1 MPYCEE
7 CGAKLSAGVRFC
19 EECGTPVASTGDE
32 GGFSCASVSSFDL
45 FAGSDWKSNWAAF
58 VKDAAGLETGIIL
71 TRQSALLS
79 QVGMDGDDFASFI
92 SEYAGNCRN
101 RGVAYAYLGLDPFP
115 GGNGSSVSS
124 VVVSLRK
131 VVDVARP
138 KYLFILG
145 SETVVDVVRWENEGA
160 DNDNDVPSDLCY
172 STLDTN
178 SPWKG
183 QRYDFDEVVRVGRLP
198 TFPDET
204 ADEFTF
210 YFENVTRHTGRLG
223 KTVPYGLSAL
233 VWEKE
238 SNNEYGAISSQTVD
252 VSPDV
257 EKNSV
262 GQRIGDDV
270 NLMFFNL
277 HGSDGDKYWYG
288 QEGED
293 YPEAFSPQVLADR
306 DGAYMLGVEA
316 CYGAKF
322 IGGLGPHD
330 SILLTALQNKCL
342 AFLGSSRIAYG
353 QSNPEGSCAD
363 IVVGTFVKC
372 LADGQSAGDAHCEG
386 LKRLFEDND
395 APDDSDIKTL
405 AEFALYGDPSVRM
418 NASRAQDVQAPP
430 AWSRCEF
437 SGLRVPMPDVRR
449 AVSMALAQ
457 VNARIEGL
465 VDDFVARNVL
475 PEFGRIGIGAARQKT
490 VKMRNSGLYQKIYAL
505 ERGPVRTIA
514 KVYFDAGGRIRKAV
528 VSK

>member
-19 EECGTPVASTGDE
+19 EECGTPVASSGDE
-32 GGFSCASVSSFDL
+32 GGFSYASASSFDV
-45 FAGSDWKSNWAAF
+45 FADSDWKSNWAAF
-58 VKDAAGLETGIIL
+58 VEEAAGLETGIIL

-79 QVGMDGDDFASFI
+79 QVDMDGDDFASLI

-101 RGVAYAYLGLDPFP
+101 RGVAYAYLDLDQFP
-115 GGNGSSVSS
+115 GANGSSVSS
-124 VVVSLRK
+124 VVDALRK
-131 VVDVARP
+131 VVNVARP

-145 SETVVDVVRWENEGA
+145 SEDVVDVIRWEDPTSDDKN
-160 DNDNDVPSDLCY
+160 VPSDLCY

-178 SPWKG
+178 SPCNG

-204 ADEFTF
+204 ADEFTS
-210 YFENVTRHTGRLG
+210 YFENATLYSGRLG
-223 KTVPYGLSAL
+223 ETEPYGLSAL
-233 VWEKE
+233 VWEDE
-238 SNNEYGAISSQTVD
+238 SIDELGAISSKLVD
-252 VSPDV
+252 VSPPVD
-257 EKNSV
+257 KDSV

-277 HGSDGDKYWYG
+277 HGSNGDEYWYG
-288 QEGED
+288 QKERD
-293 YPEAFSPQVLADR
+293 YPKAFSPQVLADR

-316 CYGAKF
+316 CYGARF
-322 IGGLGPHD
+322 LGGLGPDD

-353 QSNPEGSCAD
+353 ASHPEGSCAD
-363 IVVGTFVKC
+363 IVIGTFIEG

-395 APDDSDIKTL
+395 APDDSEIKTL

-418 NASRAQDVQAPP
+418 DGFPAQDVQAPP
-430 AWSRCEF
+430 ASPRSESR
-437 SGLRVPMPDVRR
+437 GLHVPMPDVRR

-457 VNARIEGL
+457 VNAKIGGL

-490 VKMRNSGLYQKIYAL
+490 VKMRNSGLYQKIYTL
-505 ERGPVRTIA
+505 ERGPIRTIA
-514 KVYFDAGGRIRKAV
+514 KVYFDGAGRIHKAV